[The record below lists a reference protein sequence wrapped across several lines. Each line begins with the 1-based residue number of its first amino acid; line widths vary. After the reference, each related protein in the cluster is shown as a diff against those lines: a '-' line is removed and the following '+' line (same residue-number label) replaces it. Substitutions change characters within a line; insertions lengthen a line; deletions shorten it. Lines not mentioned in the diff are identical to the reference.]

1 MLSPVLGLVPSL
13 SVILILT
20 SAFNAS
26 FNLAAAMS
34 TISCVA
40 FLSSYT
46 ALPFSKAITR
56 P

>member
-26 FNLAAAMS
+26 FNLAAA
-34 TISCVA
+34 A

-46 ALPFSKAITR
+46 ALPFSKSITR